1 MGMCWAAESVVKEFP
16 ILAGA
21 NVWGNARRHKMRF
34 SASKAVNEAHEA
46 GFDTIRLFH
55 SAASFLGR
63 RPDMRLCE

>member
-1 MGMCWAAESVVKEFP
+1 
-16 ILAGA
+16 LAGA